1 MHWTC
6 PCHPPPT
13 LPRSRCLR
21 QCVVQDPIHP
31 SVRPSIRLSICMS
44 VFVWLSIRFLSLL
57 KSVSMCYCSR
67 SKFYS
72 RRTHSLTP
80 FSRDNTRKRKRV
92 TCTYRLHLWPFNQF
106 ILDILTKKNWS
117 EQSMMRFR
125 SIQPISN
132 RCARR
137 VSNHSQTV
145 NFVSKKFSHCV
156 WLQTNRQREFFCL
169 KIVLFWFQLFQ
180 LKAGPSFNRRSD
192 LGVLFPFAEDHF

>member
-1 MHWTC
+1 VHWTC

-106 ILDILTKKNWS
+106 ILDILTKKIDQNRAWCGS
-117 EQSMMRFR
+117 EVFSRFR
-125 SIQPISN
+125 IVVLDEFPIILKLWISFLKSFLTV
-132 RCARR
+132 CDFK
-137 VSNHSQTV
+137 QTDNV
-145 NFVSKKFSHCV
+145 NFFV
-156 WLQTNRQREFFCL
+156 
-169 KIVLFWFQLFQ
+169 
-180 LKAGPSFNRRSD
+180 
-192 LGVLFPFAEDHF
+192 